1 MSQRIQI
8 VLPDPA
14 AEKLR
19 GLAAADGTPPSTL
32 AAQYVRERLRGVPPP
47 ETTGHPEGR
56 HAARRPAWL
65 EPYGASRAWRAETWG
80 SIVALH
86 GRYRRALGALKDG
99 WWNDPAQLE
108 TLCALASWRAQLD
121 TAGQDPR
128 EELTFHD
135 RLADYAQTLKAEA
148 GGIAATWAPGAPPA
162 EWRA

>member
-1 MSQRIQI
+1 MCCPTPPPRSCAASQPRTAHPHRRSQ
-8 VLPDPA
+8 PNTYANGSEASRRP
-14 AEKLR
+14 KLR
-19 GLAAADGTPPSTL
+19 
-32 AAQYVRERLRGVPPP
+32 R
-47 ETTGHPEGR
+47 HPEGR